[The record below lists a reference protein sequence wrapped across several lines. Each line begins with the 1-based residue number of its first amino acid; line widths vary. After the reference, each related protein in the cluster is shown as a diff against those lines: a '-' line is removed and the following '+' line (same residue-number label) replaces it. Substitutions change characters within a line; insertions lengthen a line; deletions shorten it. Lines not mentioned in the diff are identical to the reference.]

1 MSIYQDYG
9 VREVINACGK
19 MTILGVSTPSPL
31 VMDAMT
37 QAGQGF
43 VVMKE
48 LQETAGQ
55 RIASYTGAEAGCIT
69 HGAAAGIAL
78 SVAAVITN
86 GDYFS
91 MKSLPF
97 FSGSKKEILVQKG
110 HVINFGASIAQMIR
124 LGGGLVKEFGEANH
138 VTAADL
144 KSNISSDTAGILFV
158 QSHHTVHKGELSLEE
173 TIAIAKHAQIPI
185 IVDAAAE
192 ESLTRFVAA
201 GADLVIYSGG
211 KSIEGPTSGFIAGKK
226 NWIEACVLQ
235 YEGIGRAMKVSKE
248 STIGLLAA
256 LKQYQTNPPQI
267 PMAQQ
272 ESRLE
277 TIAAA
282 LVAIPGLQTKLIR
295 DEAGREII
303 RLELSF
309 QPSALSITVPELANL
324 LEAGSPAIY
333 LRKYQQ
339 ENHKLH
345 IDPRTFRE
353 DQIPRLIQTLTK
365 TLQEANNELE

>member
-1 MSIYQDYG
+1 MSIYQNYG

-48 LQETAGQ
+48 LQETAGK
-55 RIASYTGAEAGCIT
+55 RIAAYAGAEAGCIT

-78 SVAAVITN
+78 SVAAVITK
-86 GDYFS
+86 GDYLA

-97 FSGSKKEILVQKG
+97 FSGSKKEILIQKG
-110 HVINFGASIAQMIR
+110 HVINFGASIAQMIH

-144 KSNISSDTAGILFV
+144 KSNISPDTAGILFV

-192 ESLTRFVAA
+192 ESLTKFIAA

-226 NWIEACVLQ
+226 NWIEACALQ

-256 LKQYQTNPPQI
+256 LNQYQTNPPQI
-267 PMAQQ
+267 PLSQQ

-277 TIAAA
+277 AIDTT
-282 LVAIPGLQTKLIR
+282 LSAIPGLHTKLIR

-309 QPSALSITVPELANL
+309 QPSTLSISVPELANR

-339 ENHKLH
+339 QNHKLH

-353 DQIPRLIQTLTK
+353 DQIPGLIRTLTK
-365 TLQEANNELE
+365 TIMEVSNELE